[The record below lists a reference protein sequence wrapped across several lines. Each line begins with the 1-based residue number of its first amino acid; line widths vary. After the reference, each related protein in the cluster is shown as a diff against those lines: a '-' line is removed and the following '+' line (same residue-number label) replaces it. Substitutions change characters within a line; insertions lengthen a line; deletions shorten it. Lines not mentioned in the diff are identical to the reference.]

1 MKRFLSLLIIIC
13 FLPALGS
20 CSSIYSNYREIQQLM
35 VVQTMGIDQAQGSVQ
50 VSMAAAAD
58 AAGDGPRRMTA
69 RGSTITDAIDRAYR
83 LSYEEEIF
91 LSHVNHLLVGEAAA
105 EEIQAGDRVDVDF
118 DTGVI
123 TDRTTGKTYQAEPF
137 PEFIQNIIRR
147 GGLLASLK
155 EV

>member
-35 VVQTMGIDQAQGSVQ
+35 VIQTMGIDQAQGSVQ

-83 LSYEEEIF
+83 LSYEE
-91 LSHVNHLLVGEAAA
+91 
-105 EEIQAGDRVDVDF
+105 
-118 DTGVI
+118 
-123 TDRTTGKTYQAEPF
+123 
-137 PEFIQNIIRR
+137 
-147 GGLLASLK
+147 
-155 EV
+155 